1 MLSKISE
8 IATVPVKAE
17 AINKAPG
24 MMKEGNRSADKG
36 KNDVQ
41 KGEIR
46 KNEIN
51 DGELKTKV
59 YDENGKLLR
68 VIPPG
73 YLLTGEQKFDFT
85 I

>member
-1 MLSKISE
+1 MLNKISE
-8 IATVPVKAE
+8 ITSVPVKAE
-17 AINKAPG
+17 AINKTPG
-24 MMKEGNRSADKG
+24 MMKEGNKSADKE
-36 KNDVQ
+36 KNGVQ

-51 DGELKTKV
+51 DGDLKTKV

>member
-1 MLSKISE
+1 MLNKISE
-8 IATVPVKAE
+8 IAAVPVKAE
-17 AINKAPG
+17 AINKTPG
-24 MMKEGNRSADKG
+24 IIKEGNGSAG
-36 KNDVQ
+36 KEENEVQ
-41 KGEIR
+41 KIEIR
-46 KNEIN
+46 KNEIK
-51 DGELKTKV
+51 DGDLNTKV

>member
-1 MLSKISE
+1 MLNKISE
-8 IATVPVKAE
+8 IASVPVKAE
-17 AINKAPG
+17 AINKTPG
-24 MMKEGNRSADKG
+24 MVKEGNRSAEKE
-36 KNDVQ
+36 KNEVQ

-51 DGELKTKV
+51 DGDLKTKV

>member
-1 MLSKISE
+1 MLDKISE
-8 IATVPVKAE
+8 TTAVPVKAE
-17 AINKAPG
+17 AINKTPG
-24 MMKEGNRSADKG
+24 IIKEGNGSAG
-36 KNDVQ
+36 KEKNEVQ